1 MAEAISAGDAS
12 AHFLNAIEPE
22 KARDERPEVDRFV
35 EALGANR
42 LMSDLVGED
51 VDGYLRAR
59 FPDAFEEGD
68 TDADAELDDE
78 AAAQIEPLRAFLAY
92 ASRLAF
98 TEENLVPFLHL
109 GERAGGARGGAGAA
123 AELGGKA
130 YYVTLEGLASLEH
143 ELDELKG
150 RRPEIADVLRAA
162 MADKD
167 FRENAP
173 LDAARDQQAHL
184 EARIRLIEDQLRHAV
199 IIDPE
204 TKGGRANVGSTV
216 KVLNLEV
223 DREQT
228 FQLVSPSEVDPQ
240 GGKISVESPVGNAVI
255 DHIPGDEV
263 LVKRLAAIRPRRPR
277 ADARPRRPGLAAR
290 KPRLAAMPAAERAR
304 PDSRCRQR
312 R

>member
-35 EALGANR
+35 EALGTER

-130 YYVTLEGLASLEH
+130 YYVTLEGLASLEQ
-143 ELDELKG
+143 ELEELKG

-184 EARIRLIEDQLRHAV
+184 EARIRMIEDQLRHAV

-228 FQLVSPSEVDPQ
+228 FQLVSASEVDPQ

-255 DHIPGDEV
+255 DRIPGDEV
-263 LVKRLAAIRPRRPR
+263 LVKA
-277 ADARPRRPGLAAR
+277 
-290 KPRLAAMPAAERAR
+290 PAGPVRMR
-304 PDSRCRQR
+304 VLDVQG
-312 R
+312 

>member
-22 KARDERPEVDRFV
+22 KARDERPEVERFV
-35 EALGANR
+35 ESLGADR
-42 LMSDLVGED
+42 LMSELTADD

-59 FPDAFEEGD
+59 FPDALED
-68 TDADAELDDE
+68 VDADVELDDE
-78 AAAQIEPLRAFLAY
+78 SAAQIEPLRAFLAY

-98 TEENLVPFLHL
+98 TEENLVPALHL
-109 GERAGGARGGAGAA
+109 GDHAGGARGGAGAA
-123 AELGGKA
+123 GELGGRA
-130 YYVTLEGLASLEH
+130 YYVTIEGLAALEH
-143 ELDELKG
+143 ELEELKG
-150 RRPEIADVLRAA
+150 RRPEIAAVLRAA

-216 KVLNLEV
+216 KVLNLEM

-240 GGKISVESPVGNAVI
+240 GGKISVESPVGYAVI
-255 DHIPGDEV
+255 NHITGDEV
-263 LVKRLAAIRPRRPR
+263 LVQAPSGSVRLRVL
-277 ADARPRRPGLAAR
+277 DVNG
-290 KPRLAAMPAAERAR
+290 
-304 PDSRCRQR
+304 
-312 R
+312 

>member
-12 AHFLNAIEPE
+12 AHFLNALESE

-35 EALGANR
+35 EALGADR
-42 LMSDLVGED
+42 IMSDVTGDD

-59 FPDAFEEGD
+59 FPDAFEQDE
-68 TDADAELDDE
+68 TESDADLDE
-78 AAAQIEPLRAFLAY
+78 ESAAQIEPLRAFLAY

-98 TEENLVPFLHL
+98 TEENLVPFLRL
-109 GERAGGARGGAGAA
+109 GAHAGGARGGAGAA
-123 AELGGKA
+123 AEIGGRA
-130 YYVTLEGLASLEH
+130 YYVTLEGLASLEQ
-143 ELDELKG
+143 EVAALKL

-216 KVLNLEV
+216 KLLNLEM
-223 DREQT
+223 DRELT
-228 FQLVSPSEVDPQ
+228 YVLVSPSEVDPK
-240 GGKISVESPVGNAVI
+240 GGKISIESPVGQAVI

-263 LVKRLAAIRPRRPR
+263 LVKA
-277 ADARPRRPGLAAR
+277 
-290 KPRLAAMPAAERAR
+290 PAGAVRMR
-304 PDSRCRQR
+304 VLDVQG
-312 R
+312 

>member
-22 KARDERPEVDRFV
+22 KARDERPEIERFV
-35 EALGANR
+35 EWAGADR
-42 LMSDLVGED
+42 QMTDLTGD
-51 VDGYLRAR
+51 DIDTYLRER
-59 FPDAFEEGD
+59 FPEVFDEDSSDGGTEP
-68 TDADAELDDE
+68 ELHDE

-98 TEENLVPFLHL
+98 TEENLVPHL
-109 GERAGGARGGAGAA
+109 RLGARAGGARGGAGAA

-150 RRPEIADVLRAA
+150 RRPGIAEELRAA

-184 EARIRLIEDQLRHAV
+184 EARIRSIEDQLRHAV

-216 KVLNLEV
+216 KVLNLEM

-228 FQLVSPSEVDPQ
+228 FQLVSPSEVDPG

-255 DHIPGDEV
+255 DHVPGDEV
-263 LVKRLAAIRPRRPR
+263 VVVAPAGSVRLRVLEVE
-277 ADARPRRPGLAAR
+277 G
-290 KPRLAAMPAAERAR
+290 
-304 PDSRCRQR
+304 
-312 R
+312 